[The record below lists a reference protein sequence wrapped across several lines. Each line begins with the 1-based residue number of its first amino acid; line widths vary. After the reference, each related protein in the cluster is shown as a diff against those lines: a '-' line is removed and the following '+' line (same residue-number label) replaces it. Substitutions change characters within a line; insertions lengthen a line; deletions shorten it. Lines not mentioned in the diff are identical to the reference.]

1 MNINNL
7 TIKAQEVLQS
17 AMNLASGNGNQAV
30 EPLHILGAIVDG
42 DDSVGMFLLRKAG
55 VNADAK
61 APKPS
66 RKPRT
71 IPGPSATNTPR

>member
-30 EPLHILGAIVDG
+30 EPLHILGAIVESDEG
-42 DDSVGMFLLRKAG
+42 VGVFLLRKAG
-55 VNADAK
+55 VYVVSLKGAVREAL
-61 APKPS
+61 S
-66 RKPRT
+66 RLP
-71 IPGPSATNTPR
+71 